1 MNAYKKLYE
10 PLIGFRIVGF
20 RTEEDEDN
28 PNNPWIIF
36 EVQRGDEKLD
46 LVVSQDPEGNGG
58 GFVFI
63 EDHKND

>member
-1 MNAYKKLYE
+1 MDYKEMYGQ
-10 PLIGFRIVGF
+10 LIGFRIVGF
-20 RTEEDEDN
+20 RIEDEDN
-28 PNNPWIIF
+28 YGKPYPIF

-63 EDHKND
+63 EEK